1 MSRLDLDWNVLLT
14 SRKDEE
20 RALLKEVKELGIF
33 RRTDF
38 KGILV
43 GKVKDVEKFMEE
55 ISRRMPYS
63 LSRVIPIEE
72 AFPVSVERLMETL
85 RSRIERYADRINP
98 GETFCIKFERRGF
111 RGRISSMDVEME
123 LGAHLSALLS
133 RTGKDP
139 KVELRDPDKLISI
152 QMIGNLCGI
161 GIIAKATRAKYSF
174 VRAK

>member
-1 MSRLDLDWNVLLT
+1 
-14 SRKDEE
+14 
-20 RALLKEVKELGIF
+20 
-33 RRTDF
+33 
-38 KGILV
+38 
-43 GKVKDVEKFMEE
+43 
-55 ISRRMPYS
+55 
-63 LSRVIPIEE
+63 
-72 AFPVSVERLMETL
+72 
-85 RSRIERYADRINP
+85 
-98 GETFCIKFERRGF
+98 
-111 RGRISSMDVEME
+111 MDVEME